1 MSSSPSVI
9 RTTPEIFPMMP
20 RYSSMGIRSTS
31 HATSPVRNYPVAF
44 PGHSGWSALSRGT
57 FEHLDR
63 LKRLL
68 SYPAGTT
75 IFAEGQ
81 TCQGIFILW
90 QGEVKLAMSN
100 AEGRTLIVGVSGPGE
115 LLGLQE
121 CLTGATYGVTLETT
135 TPSEIAFVLR
145 QDFLNFLSEHSDARQ
160 LTNQQLISDCRAA
173 HDLIRTIGLSQS
185 IHERLARI
193 FLQWTKGSKVVNGTY
208 RINIGL
214 THDEIGQLIGVRRET
229 VSRTMSQLKKQGIA
243 EFAGATLVIHNKAT
257 LERLAG

>member
-9 RTTPEIFPMMP
+9 RTTPEIIPMMP
-20 RYSSMGIRSTS
+20 RYSPTEIRNTS
-31 HATSPVRNYPVAF
+31 HGTSPVRNYPIAF
-44 PGHSGWSALSRGT
+44 SGHSGWSALSRST
-57 FEHLDR
+57 LDHMDR
-63 LKRLL
+63 LKHLL

-81 TCQGIFILW
+81 TCQGIYILW

-100 AEGRTLIVGVSGPGE
+100 AEGRTLILGVSSPGE
-115 LLGLQE
+115 ILGLQE
-121 CLTGATYGVTLETT
+121 CLNGETYSLTLETT
-135 TPSEIAFVLR
+135 APSEVAFVLR
-145 QDFLNFLSEHSDARQ
+145 QNFLNFLNEHGDARQ

-185 IHERLARI
+185 IHERLARV
-193 FLQWTKGSKVVNGTY
+193 FLQWAKGSRFIDGSY
-208 RINIGL
+208 RINVGF

-229 VSRTMSQLKKQGIA
+229 VSRTLSHLKKLGIA
-243 EFAGATLVIHNKAT
+243 EFSGATLVIHNKAT